1 MWLVNIAL
9 RRPIMIV
16 VLVVGILLCSVL
28 SPSLRPRLAAVGG
41 LLAITTTVLGAG
53 LAGLRDAGAPELDW
67 TLPGAG
73 LLGLGLA
80 YGGVTALA
88 WRVRRSPSR

>member
-28 SPSLRPRLAAVGG
+28 AYERMAVDIFPESRFAGDLCGAAV
-41 LLAITTTVLGAG
+41 
-53 LAGLRDAGAPELDW
+53 
-67 TLPGAG
+67 
-73 LLGLGLA
+73 
-80 YGGVTALA
+80 
-88 WRVRRSPSR
+88 RRH